1 MTKIKFNKRIFLIVL
16 FFILVILSIVVGVVD
31 HQQGFFANISLFV
44 KGVFSGD
51 ERILTIFTKSR
62 IPRTIAIV
70 ITAAG
75 VSVAGLIMQTI
86 SRNKFVSPS
95 TAGTTDAAVLGV
107 LIGMLIFQEQT
118 YLIKILFAFAFSLVS
133 TALFMLILKKIK
145 FKNVI
150 YVPLIGLMYG
160 AMISAISTFIA
171 YRTDSLQFLNTISIN
186 GFSNKAAGTYELL
199 YLIIPLF
206 ILAII
211 FATRFSIVGMGEDFA
226 KNLGVR
232 YGLVLTIGLIIIA
245 VISSLSFVLAGT
257 LPFVGLIIPNLVSY
271 FYGDNVKRTIFD
283 IALFGAVFVLINDVF
298 SRIIVFPFEV
308 TINLTMG
315 VTGAIIFL
323 FIIFR
328 RMKHET

>member
-308 TINLTMG
+308 TINFTMG